1 MLQEIL
7 LNSKS
12 YIDFFFEHLDLS
24 KADKILKVFQEC
36 QGTIF
41 FTGVGKSGYIAKK
54 VAVTFTSTGTKALF
68 ISPTDALH
76 GDIGIVNP
84 GDIFV
89 IYSKSGESEEALNLI
104 PYLRNKGILIIGIA
118 SNPKSRLSKASDF
131 FIELPLKKELCPF
144 DIVPTTSTTIQL
156 IFGDALAVALMK
168 SKNFTKDEYA
178 LNHPAGAIG
187 KKIVMKVKD
196 LMLKGTDIPLC
207 FPQDKLKDILV
218 ELSDKKCGCVL
229 VVDHQ
234 QVLKGI
240 FTDGD
245 LRRAL
250 QVKGADLFETPISQ
264 IMSKEPKWITS
275 DVLAFEAVR
284 AMEADQKRPIT
295 VLAVLD
301 EGHRVLGLIKM
312 HDIVQ
317 SGI

>member
-7 LNSKS
+7 LNSKN
-12 YIDFFFEHLDLS
+12 YLDFFFEHLDL
-24 KADKILKVFQEC
+24 AQAEKILKVFQEC
-36 QGTIF
+36 RGTLF

-54 VAVTFTSTGTKALF
+54 VAVTFTSTGTRALF
-68 ISPTDALH
+68 LSPTDALH
-76 GDIGIVNP
+76 GDIGIVDS
-84 GDIFV
+84 GDVFV

-104 PYLRNKGILIIGIA
+104 PYLRNKGIIIVGIA
-118 SNPKSRLSKASDF
+118 SNPKSRLSKACDF

-144 DIVPTTSTTIQL
+144 DLVPTTSTTIQL
-156 IFGDALAVALMK
+156 IFGDILAVALMK
-168 SKNFTKDEYA
+168 AKNFTQDDYA

-187 KKIVMKVKD
+187 KKIVLKVRD

-207 FPQDKLKDILV
+207 FPEDKLKDILV
-218 ELSDKKCGCVL
+218 ELSNKKCGCVL

-250 QVKGADLFETPISQ
+250 QAMGTELFDTQISQ
-264 IMSKEPKWITS
+264 IMSKEPRWIAP
-275 DVLAFEAVR
+275 DVLAYEAVR

-301 EGHRVLGLIKM
+301 EMHRVLGLIKM